1 MIILLFLVAAI
12 VLTALIY
19 VSFSSKNEI
28 MQRID
33 RYDNIVGK
41 IFSSSQQVEEKKVP
55 ESEGIYVVDGCRFD
69 KVDYFLLNT
78 SNIVT
83 SDDKAYTMNI
93 KVDNLFVHNNRLCTV
108 HNERIFKASIMTNNK
123 IIWEKDISYDHPI
136 KYFNVSPNGNILYTY
151 DGKSSRT
158 YNRGVLQETQEE
170 DFEQR
175 IYTNNINSYG
185 IIDDTTFY
193 FGGEK
198 IYNVSQVVM
207 NTFSEYETL
216 STNETDKKL
225 IALGPEFKTLQ
236 RR

>member
-12 VLTALIY
+12 VLAALVYI
-19 VSFSSKNEI
+19 SFSSKNEI

-33 RYDNIVGK
+33 RYDKIVGK
-41 IFSSSQQVEEKKVP
+41 IFSSSQIAEEKKVL
-55 ESEGIYVVDGCRFD
+55 ENKGIYIVDGCRFD

-83 SDDKAYTMNI
+83 SDNKAYTMNI
-93 KVDNLFVHNNRLCTV
+93 KIDNLFVYNNRLCTI
-108 HNERIFKASIMTNNK
+108 HDERIFKASIMTNNK
-123 IIWEKDISYDHPI
+123 IIWEKDISYDYPI

-151 DGKSSRT
+151 DGKNSRT
-158 YNRGVLQETQEE
+158 YNRDVLQGIQEE
-170 DFEQR
+170 DLEQR

-207 NTFSEYETL
+207 NIFSEYATL
-216 STNETDKKL
+216 GTDETDKKL

-236 RR
+236 RK